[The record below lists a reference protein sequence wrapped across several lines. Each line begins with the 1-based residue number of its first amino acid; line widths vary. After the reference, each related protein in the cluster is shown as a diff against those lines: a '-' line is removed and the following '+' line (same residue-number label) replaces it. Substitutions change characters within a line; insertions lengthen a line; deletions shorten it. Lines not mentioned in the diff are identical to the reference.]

1 MVPGPDFANARPSPY
16 LKQVGP
22 RRSHGGQASGARR
35 LVASHPLAVS
45 GAHGE
50 SDSSRLST
58 PSHGFRLGV
67 LPQLSRLHLRHHP
80 PTAARQMGPDP
91 WGARVKASPTRLDGD
106 FDRTRES
113 GDAADRTPGPSLG
126 CAAGP
131 DHGPR
136 HLSPSPAVPVQAQ
149 RPAPPRP
156 AGPAPA
162 PQGHRSSGDSRAPT
176 PRPLGSNAHRRGPHR
191 RTHRDTRGGLG
202 EGRGREPG
210 GGARP

>member
-35 LVASHPLAVS
+35 LVASQPLAVS

-149 RPAPPRP
+149 RPAPPLSRWPRP
-156 AGPAPA
+156 RSARPPQQRRLAGPDPA
-162 PQGHRSSGDSRAPT
+162 PLRLQCSPPRAAP
-176 PRPLGSNAHRRGPHR
+176 
-191 RTHRDTRGGLG
+191 
-202 EGRGREPG
+202 
-210 GGARP
+210 

>member
-1 MVPGPDFANARPSPY
+1 MAG
-16 LKQVGP
+16 
-22 RRSHGGQASGARR
+22 
-35 LVASHPLAVS
+35 HPLAVS

-50 SDSSRLST
+50 SDSSRLPT
-58 PSHGFRLGV
+58 RSHGFRLGV

-91 WGARVKASPTRLDGD
+91 WGAWVKASPTRLDGD

-113 GDAADRTPGPSLG
+113 GDATDRTPGPSLG
-126 CAAGP
+126 CATGP
-131 DHGPR
+131 DPGPR

-149 RPAPPRP
+149 SPAPPCP

-162 PQGHRSSGDSRAPT
+162 PQGHRSSRDSRAPT
-176 PRPLGSNAHRRGPHR
+176 PRTLGSNAHRRGPHR